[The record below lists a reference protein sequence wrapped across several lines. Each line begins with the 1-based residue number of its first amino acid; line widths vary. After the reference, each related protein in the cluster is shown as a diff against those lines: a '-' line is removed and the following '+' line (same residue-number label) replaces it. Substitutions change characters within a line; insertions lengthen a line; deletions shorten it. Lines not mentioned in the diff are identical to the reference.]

1 MKKAIAHL
9 TQADPVLAAIIAQV
23 GPLKPRY
30 APPTFENLVRS
41 ITYQQLNGKAAATIF
56 QRLTDA
62 CGGAIT
68 PQALEKLS
76 DADLRRVGMSKQ
88 KSSYL
93 RDLAHK
99 TNTGEIDFARLPQL
113 PDEEVIAQLTKV
125 KGVGPW
131 TAQMFLMFALRRP
144 NVMPTAD
151 FGINMAIRKHYRMRK
166 MPKPK
171 RILQISKNWHPYC
184 SFACYYL
191 WRSVDVAKKNGA
203 K

>member
-1 MKKAIAHL
+1 MKRALEHL
-9 TQADPVLAAIIAQV
+9 KKADPVLAAIIGRV
-23 GPLKPRY
+23 GTFRPNYR
-30 APPTFENLVRS
+30 PPTFQNLVRS
-41 ITYQQLNGKAAATIF
+41 IAYQQLNGKAAATIF
-56 QRLTDA
+56 QRLVDA

-68 PQALEKLS
+68 PEALEKLT
-76 DADLRRVGMSKQ
+76 DDELRKVGMSRQ

-99 TNTGEIDFARLPQL
+99 TRTGELDFAKLPDL

-125 KGVGPW
+125 KGIGVW
-131 TAQMFLMFALRRP
+131 SAQMFLMFALRRP
-144 NVMPTAD
+144 NVMPTVD
-151 FGINMAIRKHYRMRK
+151 FGINMAIRRHYRMRQ

-171 RILQISKNWHPYC
+171 RVLQISKCWHPYC

-191 WRSVDVAKKNGA
+191 WRSVDGA

>member
-1 MKKAIAHL
+1 ML
-9 TQADPVLAAIIAQV
+9 GAIIASV
-23 GPLKPRY
+23 GPFKPRY
-30 APPTFENLVRS
+30 KEPTFESLVRS
-41 ITYQQLNGKAAATIF
+41 IAYQQLNGTAAATIF
-56 QRLTDA
+56 QRLVDA
-62 CGGAIT
+62 CGGSIT

-76 DADLRRVGMSKQ
+76 DADLRKVGMSKQ

-99 TNTGEIDFARLPQL
+99 TNAGEIVFERLAEMA
-113 PDEEVIAQLTKV
+113 DEDVIAHLTRV
-125 KGVGPW
+125 KGVGVW

-184 SFACYYL
+184 SLACYYL
-191 WRSVDVAKKNGA
+191 WRSMDAAKKNGA

>member
-1 MKKAIAHL
+1 MKRAVEHL
-9 TQADPVLAAIIAQV
+9 KNADPVLAAIIARV

-56 QRLTDA
+56 QRLADA

-68 PQALEKLS
+68 PEALEKLS
-76 DADLRRVGMSKQ
+76 DADLRKVGMSKQ

-99 TNTGEIDFARLPQL
+99 TATGEIVFEKLPEL
-113 PDEEVIAQLTKV
+113 PDEEVITQLTRV
-125 KGVGPW
+125 KGVGTW

-151 FGINMAIRKHYRMRK
+151 FGINMAIRKHYRMRT
-166 MPKPK
+166 MPKPH
-171 RILQISKNWHPYC
+171 RILRIAKKWHPYC
-184 SFACYYL
+184 SLACYYL
-191 WRSVDVAKKNGA
+191 WRSIDGA
-203 K
+203 NKE

>member
-1 MKKAIAHL
+1 MKQAIAHL
-9 TQADPVLAAIIAQV
+9 KQADPILAAIITRV

-41 ITYQQLNGKAAATIF
+41 IAYQQLNGKAAATIF
-56 QRLTDA
+56 QRLADA
-62 CGGAIT
+62 CGGAID
-68 PQALEKLS
+68 PAALEKLS

-99 TNTGEIDFARLPQL
+99 TNTGEIDFARLPEL
-113 PDEEVIAQLTKV
+113 PDEEVITQLTKI
-125 KGVGPW
+125 KGVGTW

-144 NVMPTAD
+144 NVMPTGD
-151 FGINMAIRKHYRMRK
+151 FGINLAIRKAYRMRK

-171 RILQISKNWHPYC
+171 RVLQISKKWQPYC
-184 SFACYYL
+184 SLACYYL
-191 WRSVDVAKKNGA
+191 WRSIDGDKKQD
-203 K
+203 